1 MTANEI
7 LHAITDLILAREAS
21 NNKIV
26 RAVALN
32 QAVYFM
38 ALILRIYCK
47 QQGKNCEH
55 CIFKLKDPDRK
66 PCECKINIGKNECG
80 TAPRF
85 WELTE
90 KREPDEKT
98 QEPMQSGVPGQET
111 GVSQ

>member
-7 LHAITDLILAREAS
+7 LHAIADLILAREAS

-26 RAVALN
+26 RAGHLE

-38 ALILRIYCK
+38 AIILRIYCK

-55 CIFKLKDPDRK
+55 CVFRLEDPDRK
-66 PCECKINIGKNECG
+66 ACECKINIGKNESG

-85 WELTE
+85 WELVE
-90 KREPDEKT
+90 KREADEKT
-98 QEPMQSGVPGQET
+98 QEPLQSGVPGQEA

>member
-7 LHAITDLILAREAS
+7 LHAIADLILAREAS

-26 RAVALN
+26 RAGHLE

-38 ALILRIYCK
+38 AIILRIYCK

-55 CIFKLKDPDRK
+55 CVFRLEDPDRK
-66 PCECKINIGKNECG
+66 SCECKINIGKNESG

-85 WELTE
+85 WELVE
-90 KREPDEKT
+90 KREADEKT
-98 QEPMQSGVPGQET
+98 QEPMQSGVPGQEA